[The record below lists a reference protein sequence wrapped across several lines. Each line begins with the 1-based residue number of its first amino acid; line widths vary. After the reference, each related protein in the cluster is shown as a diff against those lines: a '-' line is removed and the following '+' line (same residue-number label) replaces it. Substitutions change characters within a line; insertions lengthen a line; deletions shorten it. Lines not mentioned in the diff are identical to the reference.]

1 MLLTYIIYS
10 KVMTTTAI
18 FFYLNPHFFLFLFF
32 FLYRASNQVLSSDP
46 LISDVISACISLYV
60 FIYLLCI
67 KELYGTDEELNP
79 KTFCTWRAQF
89 CISES
94 LWAFACIFVRY
105 FFPLELIF
113 KAHID
118 MRLTAVNLMLTQL
131 LLKAIWQQN
140 YLI

>member
-18 FFYLNPHFFLFLFF
+18 FFTLTLTFSFSFF

-46 LISDVISACISLYV
+46 LISDVTSACISLYV

-79 KTFCTWRAQF
+79 KTFCTWHAQF

-140 YLI
+140 YLT